1 VNPED
6 TALRLARQ
14 IGQEVRPMLGTPE
27 ARRRV
32 GTAPGGD
39 PTYGIDRAA
48 EDVVR
53 GALGGL
59 DDVAYF
65 TEDQGWVVRG
75 SPQVLFLIDP
85 VDGSRPAAAGFETCV
100 VSIAV
105 APYGQGVALEDVTY
119 GCMMELATGGSF
131 EVRKGGG
138 VTVEGREIGP
148 RVDRGLDT
156 LFWAGG
162 FRGQPAI
169 PLAIV
174 LEDLFDVPGSEGAFF
189 DHGSAAY
196 SLTRVA
202 TGQIDAF
209 VDPGLALIETAPRV
223 EEAFLRVGGGHLLNT
238 VTYDVAAGYLLL
250 WELGLPCTDALGRPL
265 QDVPLFDG
273 GGRATPVSTVAAA
286 TVNLH
291 DDVLHAVA
299 NGLQRVQALY

>member
-1 VNPED
+1 MTPED

-14 IGQEVRPMLGTPE
+14 IREEVGPLLGTSD

-39 PTYGIDRAA
+39 PTYAIDETA
-48 EDVVR
+48 EEVVR
-53 GALGGL
+53 RALGGL

-75 SPQVLFLIDP
+75 SPQVFYLIDP
-85 VDGSRPAAAGFETCV
+85 IDGTRPAAAGFENCV
-100 VSIAV
+100 VSVAV
-105 APYGQGVALEDVTY
+105 APYGREVTLEDVTY
-119 GCMMELATGGSF
+119 GCIVELSTGVSF
-131 EVRKGGG
+131 EARKGGG
-138 VTVEGREIGP
+138 VAVEGREVRP
-148 RVDRGLDT
+148 REDVAVDR

-162 FRGQPAI
+162 FRGQPVV
-169 PLAIV
+169 PMAIV

-202 TGQIDAF
+202 TGQIDAY
-209 VDPGLALIETAPRV
+209 VDPGLAAIEIVPRL
-223 EEAFLRVGGGHLLNT
+223 EEAFLQLGGGHLLNT
-238 VTYDVAAGYLLL
+238 VTYDVAAGYLVL

-273 GGRATPVSTVAAA
+273 QGRATPVSTVAAA
-286 TVNLH
+286 TTSLH